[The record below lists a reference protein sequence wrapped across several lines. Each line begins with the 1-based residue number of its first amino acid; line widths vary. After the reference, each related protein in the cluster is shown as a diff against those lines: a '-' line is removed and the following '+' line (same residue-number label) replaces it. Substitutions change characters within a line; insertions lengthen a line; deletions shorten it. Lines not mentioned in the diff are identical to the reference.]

1 MDQTSDNGE
10 KRILIIAGPNG
21 SGKTS
26 FAKEFL
32 PNEAGCPIFINADM
46 IAEGLSPFQP
56 SLADFMAGR
65 IMLETIR
72 EHVRVGRNFAFETT
86 LSGRSYAQSIPH
98 WQEKGYYVKL
108 VYLWL
113 ATPKIALDRIR
124 QRVGEGGHDVPEEVV
139 LRRFRSGWRNLKEIY
154 WDLPN
159 ELIVYDNSRS
169 ERIKLEAR
177 NNGVA

>member
-1 MDQTSDNGE
+1 ME
-10 KRILIIAGPNG
+10 KRIVIIAGPNG

-32 PNEAGCPIFINADM
+32 PNEAGCPVFINADM

-56 SLADFMAGR
+56 SLANFMAGR

-72 EHVRVGRNFAFETT
+72 RHVEANTSFAFETT
-86 LSGRSYAQSIPH
+86 LSGLSYAQSIPR
-98 WQEKGYYVKL
+98 WKERGYHVKL

-124 QRVGEGGHDVPEEVV
+124 QRVEEGGHDVPEEVV
-139 LRRFRSGWRNLKEIY
+139 LRRFHSGWRNLKSIY
-154 WDLPN
+154 WNLPN
-159 ELIVYDNSRS
+159 EVIVYDNSCS

-177 NNGVA
+177 DNGTT

>member
-1 MDQTSDNGE
+1 MRQTSDSAE

-32 PNEAGCPIFINADM
+32 PKEAGCPIFINADM

-56 SLADFMAGR
+56 SLANFMAGR
-65 IMLETIR
+65 IMLEAIR
-72 EHVRVGRNFAFETT
+72 GHMRAGRNFAFETT
-86 LSGRSYAQSIPH
+86 LSGLSYAQSIPN
-98 WQEKGYYVKL
+98 WQEQGYYVKL

-124 QRVGEGGHDVPEEVV
+124 QRVEEGGHDVPEEVV
-139 LRRFRSGWRNLKEIY
+139 LRRFHSGWRNLKAIY
-154 WDLPN
+154 GNLSN
-159 ELIVYDNSRS
+159 GVIVYDNSGP